1 MKKSLVLFFSVAVA
15 SAFAAPLPPQ
25 TPLIKRGALVVTAQD
40 FEAQMLRI
48 PESMRGETRGSLDRV
63 ATMTDSLFVN
73 RALAAE
79 ARDKGFL
86 SDPLVELRGKQ
97 VLEAYQARAYLDHIE
112 KTYPYP
118 DFSQRAREIYLAD
131 RTKYQVPPT
140 FNVEHILVN
149 LWGRTREM
157 ALERIREVEAK
168 VAGGADFL
176 AMAREYSN
184 DPGVKQN
191 HGRLGTVSPADIDS
205 EIAQVLPTLKDGEVS
220 KPILTRSGYHLVR
233 VSARTPG
240 RQRPFEEVR
249 EAIIDEEK
257 AKVLKRVTEERLRTC
272 RNDPETRI
280 DTEAL
285 KQLVHEI
292 PRGEI
297 KDVHRGSEP
306 RR

>member
-1 MKKSLVLFFSVAVA
+1 MKKSLAILFCMAAA
-15 SAFAAPLPPQ
+15 SASAAPLPPE

-48 PESMRGETRGSLDRV
+48 PEPLRSETRGSLERV

-73 RALAAE
+73 RALALE
-79 ARDKGFL
+79 AREKGFL
-86 SDPLVELRGKQ
+86 ADPLVELRGRQ
-97 VLEAYQARAYLDHIE
+97 VLESYQARAYLDHLE
-112 KTYPYP
+112 KTQAYP

-131 RTKYQVPPT
+131 RAKYQVPPT
-140 FNVEHILVN
+140 FNVDHILVN

-157 ALERIREVEAK
+157 ALERIREAQAK
-168 VAGGADFL
+168 IAGGADFL
-176 AMAREYSN
+176 AVAKEYST
-184 DPGVKQN
+184 DPGLKQN
-191 HGRLGTVSPADIDS
+191 QGRLGTVTPADIDS
-205 EIAQVLPTLKDGEVS
+205 EISQVLPTLKDGEVS

-233 VSARTPG
+233 VTARTPG
-240 RQRPFEEVR
+240 RQRTFEEVR
-249 EAIIDEEK
+249 EAIVEEEK
-257 AKVLKRVTEERLRTC
+257 AKVLKRVAEERLRAL

-285 KQLVHEI
+285 KKLVHEI

-297 KDVHRGSEP
+297 KDVHRGTE